1 MSNNKQGYYKV
12 NRQNPFRE
20 NEQIYPEEN
29 EQKISGR
36 NKRPDPHSFLSQNET
51 FPRYKI
57 TPSDRESSAARTLSS
72 IKTEELLDRQD
83 VLQIFNISLRTLQN
97 WRAKGLLKHFKIG
110 GKIYYRLK
118 DVEEATHLN
127 ERPFREEKG

>member
-1 MSNNKQGYYKV
+1 
-12 NRQNPFRE
+12 
-20 NEQIYPEEN
+20 
-29 EQKISGR
+29 
-36 NKRPDPHSFLSQNET
+36 
-51 FPRYKI
+51 
-57 TPSDRESSAARTLSS
+57 
-72 IKTEELLDRQD
+72 LDRQD